1 MIKVRKDL
9 TGMLFGRLVV
19 LQQAEDHVKPNRKKA
34 AKWLCRCS
42 CGSAVFG
49 VLQDRLIAGSTL
61 SCGCLQKERTIEAN
75 KRHGGRETKEY
86 EIWSSM
92 IKRCFNKNSKSY
104 DNYGGRGITVCDG
117 WVSSFEAFYEDMGPC
132 LHGMTLDR
140 INVNSNYCKEN
151 CRWATASEQ
160 GYNKRRYVSNR
171 SGRTGV
177 RCLGVS
183 GRWLASITKDN
194 KKFHLGTF
202 PSFEEAVTAREKAE
216 LELYR
221 YNKE

>member
-1 MIKVRKDL
+1 
-9 TGMLFGRLVV
+9 
-19 LQQAEDHVKPNRKKA
+19 
-34 AKWLCRCS
+34 
-42 CGSAVFG
+42 
-49 VLQDRLIAGSTL
+49 
-61 SCGCLQKERTIEAN
+61 
-75 KRHGGRETKEY
+75 
-86 EIWSSM
+86 M